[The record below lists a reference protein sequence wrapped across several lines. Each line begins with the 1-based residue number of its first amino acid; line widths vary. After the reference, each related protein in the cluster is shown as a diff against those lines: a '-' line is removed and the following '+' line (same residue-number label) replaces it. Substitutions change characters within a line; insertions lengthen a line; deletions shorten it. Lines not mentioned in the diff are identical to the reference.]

1 MTEDVVRFGACNLC
15 EAICGL
21 RFTLRDGAVVDIR
34 GDVDDPLSRG
44 HICPKALALTDVRD
58 DPDRLRRPLRRTAD
72 GWREI
77 SWDAALDEVARRL
90 VEIRRAHGS
99 NAVAVYLGNPNVHN
113 YGSLTHGPLFLGQLR
128 TRNRYSATSVDQ
140 LPHHLVSYWL
150 YGHQFLLPVP
160 DIDRTTYFLVLG
172 ANPLASNGS
181 LMTVPDFRRRLT
193 DLQGRGGRMVVVDPR
208 RTESAQVADE
218 HHFVR
223 PGTDAALLFALVR
236 EVFHQGLARPADY
249 VDGLDSAREAVEE
262 FTPERVAAVTGVPA
276 ADIRRIAAE
285 FAAADGAACYGRVGL
300 STQRH
305 GVLSQW
311 GVQLLNLVTGNL
323 DRPGGTL
330 LTSPAVDIVGRGLI
344 GRGHY
349 AKWRSR
355 VRGLPEF
362 GGELP
367 VAVLAE
373 EMLTPGD
380 GQIRALVTSAGNP
393 VLSTPNGGQL
403 DRALDGLEFMVSVD
417 LYLNET
423 TRHADIILPPT
434 TALEHDNYDVVFH
447 ALAVRNTAR
456 YSPAILEPP
465 ADSRHDWQIFGELAR
480 RYRKMWGGKR
490 TWRDLRLAVQSRLR
504 PDQLVDLLLRTGAHR
519 LSTRALR
526 RRPHGVDLGPL
537 KPALPGALRTRD
549 RRVHAAPAELLA
561 ALDAARAELLTPLG
575 DGELRL
581 VGRRHLRSNNSWMHN
596 APRLAKGRPRHQ
608 LLMHP
613 DDLAARGLADGQR
626 VRVASRVGA
635 VETEVAAST
644 DMMPGV
650 VSLPHGWGH
659 DRPGTRLT
667 VAAQRAGASVN
678 DLTDDAEVDGVV
690 GTAAFSGVIVTVEA
704 AG

>member
-21 RFTLRDGAVVDIR
+21 RFTLRDGAIVDIR
-34 GDVDDPLSRG
+34 GDEDDPLSRG
-44 HICPKALALTDVRD
+44 HLCPKALALPDVRD
-58 DPDRLRRPLRRTAD
+58 DPDRLRRPVRRTAD
-72 GWREI
+72 GWEEI
-77 SWDAALDEVARRL
+77 SWEAALDEVARRL
-90 VEIRRAHGS
+90 VEVRRAHGS
-99 NAVAVYLGNPNVHN
+99 DAVAVYLGNPNVHN

-140 LPHHLVSYWL
+140 LPHHLVSHWL

-160 DIDRTTYFLVLG
+160 DIDRTSFFLVLG
-172 ANPLASNGS
+172 ANPVASNGS

-208 RTESAQVADE
+208 RTETARVADE
-218 HHFVR
+218 HHFIR

-236 EVFHQGLARPADY
+236 EVFEAGLASPAAY
-249 VDGLDSAREAVEE
+249 VDGLDAVRAAVAE
-262 FTPERVAAVTGVPA
+262 FTPERVAPVTGVPA
-276 ADIRRIAAE
+276 GHIRRIARD
-285 FAAADGAACYGRVGL
+285 FATADGAACYGRVGL
-300 STQRH
+300 STQKH

-330 LTSPAVDIVGRGLI
+330 LTRPAVDLVGRNLI

-373 EMLTPGD
+373 EILTPGD
-380 GQIRALVTSAGNP
+380 GQVRALVTSAGNP

-403 DRALDGLEFMVSVD
+403 DRALAGLDFMVSVD
-417 LYLNET
+417 FYLNET

-434 TALEHDNYDVVFH
+434 VALEHDNYDIVFH
-447 ALAVRNTAR
+447 ALAVRDTAR
-456 YSPAILEPP
+456 YSPAVFAPP
-465 ADSRHDWQIFGELAR
+465 ADARHDWQIFGELGR
-480 RYRKMWGGKR
+480 RYRKKWGGRR

-504 PDQLVDLLLRTGAHR
+504 PDQLVALLLRTGPYR
-519 LSTRALR
+519 LSMRALR
-526 RRPHGVDLGPL
+526 RAPHGVDLGPL
-537 KPALPGALRTRD
+537 KPSLPGALRTRD
-549 RRVHAAPAELLA
+549 HRAHGAPPELLA
-561 ALDAARAELLTPLG
+561 ALDAARPELLTPLAA
-575 DGELRL
+575 GELRL

-626 VRVASRVGA
+626 VRIRSRVGA
-635 VETEVAAST
+635 VETEVAAT
-644 DMMPGV
+644 ADMMPGV

-659 DRPGTRLT
+659 DRSGTRLT
-667 VAAQRAGASVN
+667 VAAARPGVSLN

-690 GTAAFSGVIVTVEA
+690 GTAAFSGVVVTVEA
-704 AG
+704 AA